1 MSRLGLS
8 VAVKKGIASVIVTS
22 DGMVLAKKVYNL
34 PSEFEDTSTNTKLIE
49 ALKSGL
55 ILAKGFVDAS
65 KDVCNLVVECNN
77 SILINWAKKG
87 MSTDAYIEP
96 FFDMMYV
103 LHQLPAVIDF
113 HYTQRPKALMF
124 ATADNL
130 TVSKLSGL
138 LD

>member
-1 MSRLGLS
+1 MKRLGLS
-8 VAVKKGIASVIVTS
+8 IAVKRGISSVIVTS
-22 DGMVLAKKVYNL
+22 EGMVLAKRVYSL
-34 PSEFEDTSTNTKLIE
+34 PSEFKDKSTNTKLIE
-49 ALKSGL
+49 TLKSGL
-55 ILAKGFVDAS
+55 ILVKGFVDAS
-65 KDVCNLVVECNN
+65 KDDCNLVIECNN
-77 SILINWAKKG
+77 SILINWVKKG

-96 FFDMMYV
+96 FFDMMNV

-113 HYTQRPKALMF
+113 HYTQHPKALMF

>member
-8 VAVKKGIASVIVTS
+8 VAVKKGIISVMVTS
-22 DGMVLAKKVYNL
+22 EGVALARKVYKV
-34 PSEFEDTSTNTKLIE
+34 PSEFKDKSTNTKLIE
-49 ALKSGL
+49 ALKSGI
-55 ILAKGFVDAS
+55 ILVKGFVDAS
-65 KDVCNLVVECNN
+65 KDDCNLVIECNN
-77 SILINWAKKG
+77 SVLINWVKRG

-96 FFDMMYV
+96 FFDMMNI

-113 HYTQRPKALMF
+113 HYTQHPKALMF
-124 ATADNL
+124 ATPDNI